1 MYRRS
6 YHIKPKKV
14 FDFKALYKA
23 LAEKKRQKTAGKE
36 QDTFTDCSFSP
47 DYLLPQVT
55 EDDLK
60 TIFKTK
66 ENLRTKEPGEDFE
79 IIDPSPVS
87 PFVEAAIKESEVIRT
102 ENNAVT
108 FNTSGDPIVDFFFH
122 VMEQTSDDNT
132 LQLLKKSW
140 SSNAL
145 DTLKLVANLRD
156 IRKGKSI
163 RYQSTTCLYWLYQ
176 NHPLTL
182 YNNLENLV
190 EVGYWKD
197 LLHVLMTILFDG
209 FVGPHLKFDDAP
221 DASYSRLDLGDRM
234 KASQMRG
241 KVYNELVA
249 KHFGLKLGSLDHKG
263 MKELR
268 LKYARHKME
277 TDLKYRAFH
286 LKVAQLFADQLLAD
300 MKSLHEAEEQKEGE
314 KKTPRLSLV
323 AKWAPTLKHHFD
335 RYSLISTTIAVELV
349 KRGGSETQKEI
360 LTKYPAVAAC
370 LARKIYHKDYL
381 VPLREA
387 CRVPEIYMHPG
398 KWSQLDYKR
407 VASKCMAKNKA
418 LFLKYDG
425 NRFTEFI
432 SQSKKVSGATLK
444 PVELI
449 GEVLKLLHP
458 GWQEYNAERNS
469 AVEREIVEK
478 QWISLSEDIKQKGG
492 GLLDSALSICD
503 VSGSMNG
510 TPMNA
515 ALGLT
520 LLTTQLSRPPWS
532 SVCVTFSCN
541 PQFHKIDPDHGL
553 FEKVENMTRMDWGG
567 NTDIDAVFQ
576 LILTT
581 AEKHGVESDE
591 LPKVLFVFTDMEFDE
606 AVVRGKT
613 NFEVAKQ
620 RFAEKGF
627 SLPTVVFWN
636 LRSSGRNSTPIRSHQ
651 SGSVLISG
659 YSAQLLSYI
668 MKCKDLSELTPI
680 ALVKLVI
687 EHKMYSNFQVFD

>member
-1 MYRRS
+1 
-6 YHIKPKKV
+6 
-14 FDFKALYKA
+14 LYKA
-23 LAEKKRQKTAGKE
+23 LAEKRRQKMAGKE

-60 TIFKTK
+60 TILKTK
-66 ENLRTKEPGEDFE
+66 EPEEDFE
-79 IIDPSPVS
+79 IIDPSPAS

-108 FNTSGDPIVDFFFH
+108 FNTSGHPIVDFFFH

-145 DTLKLVANLRD
+145 NTLKLVANLRD
-156 IRKGKSI
+156 VRGGKSI
-163 RYQSTTCLYWLYQ
+163 RYQSITCLYWLYQ

-182 YNNLENLV
+182 YNNLENFV
-190 EVGYWKD
+190 KVGYWKD
-197 LLHVLMTILFDG
+197 LLHILMTFLFDG

-221 DASYSRLDLGDRM
+221 DASYSCQDLGDRM
-234 KASQMRG
+234 KASQKRG
-241 KVYNELVA
+241 QVYNELVA
-249 KHFGLKLGSLDHKG
+249 KHFGVKLGSLDHKE

-300 MKSLHEAEEQKEGE
+300 MKSLREAEEQKEGE
-314 KKTPRLSLV
+314 KKKTPRLSLV
-323 AKWAPTLKHHFD
+323 GKWAPSLKHHFD

-360 LTKYPAVAAC
+360 LAKYPAVAAC

-398 KWSQLDYKR
+398 KWSELDYKR
-407 VASKCMAKNKA
+407 VASKCMTKNKA
-418 LFLKYDG
+418 LFLKHDA

-458 GWQEYNAERNS
+458 GWQEYNAERN
-469 AVEREIVEK
+469 VEVEKEIVEK
-478 QWISLSEDIKQKGG
+478 QWISLSENIKQKGG
-492 GLLDSALSICD
+492 GLFDSALSICD

-532 SVCVTFSCN
+532 SVCVTFSHN

-553 FEKVENMTRMDWGG
+553 FEKVENMTQMNWGM

-581 AEKHGVESDE
+581 AEKHGVKSDE
-591 LPKVLFVFTDMEFDE
+591 LPKVLFVFTDMEFDQ
-606 AVVRGKT
+606 AVVEGKT
-613 NFEVAKQ
+613 NFEVAQQ

-636 LRSSGRNSTPIRSHQ
+636 LRSSGRNSTPIRSHE
-651 SGSVLISG
+651 SGSLLISG
-659 YSAQLLSYI
+659 YSAQLLSFI
-668 MKCKDLSELTPI
+668 MRRKDLSELTPI

-687 EHKMYSNFQVFD
+687 ERKMYSNFKVFD